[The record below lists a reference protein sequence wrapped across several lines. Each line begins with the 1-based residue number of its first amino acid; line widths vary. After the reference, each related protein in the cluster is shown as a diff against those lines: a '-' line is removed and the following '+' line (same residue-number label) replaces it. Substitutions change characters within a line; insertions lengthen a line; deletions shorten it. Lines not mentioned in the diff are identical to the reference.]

1 VVWRDDGAEVDAL
14 TAEDPTGKRTKGREV
29 SGKTTVVELM
39 DWLRTAPE
47 VEVVAAVGF
56 AVLPKDRR

>member
-1 VVWRDDGAEVDAL
+1 
-14 TAEDPTGKRTKGREV
+14 V

-39 DWLRTAPE
+39 DWLRKAPE